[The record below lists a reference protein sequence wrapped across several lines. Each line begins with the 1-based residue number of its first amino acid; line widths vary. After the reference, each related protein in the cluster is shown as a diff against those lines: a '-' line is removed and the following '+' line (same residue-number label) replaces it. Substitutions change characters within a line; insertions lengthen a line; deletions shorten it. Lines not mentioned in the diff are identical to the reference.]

1 MAVPRIRPGVVHTAI
16 RCRCRPTASVSR
28 GAARVS
34 RTRASLAAVNAYHVC
49 GGLFAVWAVIVSFL
63 GITREDFPGGAGGA
77 RLVALVSIL
86 LAVATIGSA
95 IYTGATEDEEEGGE
109 HEAALVLGS

>member
-1 MAVPRIRPGVVHTAI
+1 
-16 RCRCRPTASVSR
+16 
-28 GAARVS
+28 
-34 RTRASLAAVNAYHVC
+34 VNAYHVC
-49 GGLFAVWAVIVSFL
+49 GGVLALWAVLVSVV
-63 GITREDFPGGAGGA
+63 GVTREDFPGTAGGA

-86 LAVATIGSA
+86 LALATIGSA

>member
-1 MAVPRIRPGVVHTAI
+1 
-16 RCRCRPTASVSR
+16 
-28 GAARVS
+28 
-34 RTRASLAAVNAYHVC
+34 VNAYHVC
-49 GGLFAVWAVIVSFL
+49 GGLFALWAVFVSVV
-63 GITREDFPGGAGGA
+63 GITREDFPGGSGGA

-86 LAVATIGSA
+86 LTVATIGSA